1 MRNHI
6 PDRVDVMKRW
16 TISLFLGLSGT
27 IAALP
32 AVAQNLSLPEAD
44 VNPTV
49 EETSTMPQVTSVAQL
64 SDVKPTDWAAQALQ
78 GLVER
83 YGCLAGYPD
92 KTYRGNRAVTR
103 YEFAAGLNACMDA
116 VQNLLQSSTNDQAQ
130 QADLANLDRLQKEFA
145 LELALLRG
153 RLDGMEAKTAQME
166 KQQFSTTTRLYGQAV
181 MGLQGT
187 NQADADFF
195 PKDGIAERQVDT
207 NTTLG
212 YNLQLSLATTFRGD
226 DLLLMGMQ
234 AGNVRSNAPSLL
246 TNMARLGYE
255 SDTNSNLLL
264 SDLSYRFAITP
275 NIGVVVGPLGVNPE
289 STFRGINPLEGFGEG
304 ALSLFGQ
311 RNPILGLGNTN
322 SGVGFDWD
330 ISYRTSLQAIYSVAA
345 GENPFQGGGL
355 FGDRTTIGAQLS
367 LAPTDA
373 IDVGIH
379 YLYSR
384 TPDGV
389 IGPGI
394 GDSQLVSPLAPG
406 VTGFNTHAIGATATW
421 RVTPQWSLGAW
432 GGWTNS
438 KAQDTSGS
446 VQTTNWMLY
455 SAFPDLLVPG
465 NMGGIMLGQP
475 PKITNSTLPDGFNFP
490 KFSTDGSAGG
500 QSDSALHL
508 EAFYRARLTNK
519 ISVTPGLMV
528 IFRPNH
534 NQNNDTLLQ
543 GVLRATYQF

>member
-1 MRNHI
+1 
-6 PDRVDVMKRW
+6 MKRW
-16 TISLFLGLSGT
+16 TVSWFLGLSGAIVAGSAKAQT
-27 IAALP
+27 SASPDVAAP
-32 AVAQNLSLPEAD
+32 DEAA
-44 VNPTV
+44 P
-49 EETSTMPQVTSVAQL
+49 MAQVTSVAQL
-64 SDVKPTDWAAQALQ
+64 SDVKPTDWAFQALQ
-78 GLVER
+78 ALVER
-83 YGCLAGYPD
+83 YGCIAGYPD

-103 YEFAAGLNACMDA
+103 YEFAAGLNACMA
-116 VQNLLQSSTNDQAQ
+116 VVSNLIAAGTDDRAK
-130 QADLANLDRLQKEFA
+130 QADLDALKRLQTEFA
-145 LELALLRG
+145 MELALLRG
-153 RLDGMEAKTAQME
+153 RVDGMTAKTAKLEQ
-166 KQQFSTTTRLYGQAV
+166 QQFSTTTRLYGQAV

-187 NQADADFF
+187 NSADADFF
-195 PKDGIAERQVDT
+195 PKDGIPERSVDT

-212 YNLQLSLATTFRGD
+212 YNVQLSLATTFRGD

-234 AGNVRSNAPSLL
+234 AGNIRSNAPSLL

-275 NIGVVVGPLGVNPE
+275 NIGVIVGPLGVNPE

-311 RNPILGLGNTN
+311 RNPILGLGNTT
-322 SGVGFDWD
+322 SGIGFDWD
-330 ISYRTSLQAIYSVAA
+330 ITYRTSLQAIYSAA
-345 GENPFQGGGL
+345 TAENPLSGAGL

-373 IDVGIH
+373 VDVGIH

-389 IGPGI
+389 IGPGV
-394 GDSQLVSPLAPG
+394 GDSQLLSPFAPG
-406 VTGFNTHAIGATATW
+406 TTGFNTHAIGATAAW
-421 RVTPQWSLGAW
+421 RVTPQWTLGSW
-432 GGWTNS
+432 GGWTSS
-438 KAQDTSGS
+438 KAQDATGS

-455 SAFPDLLVPG
+455 SAFPDLLIPG

-490 KFSTDGSAGG
+490 TFSTDGRAGG
-500 QSDSALHL
+500 QTDTSIHL
-508 EAFYRARLTNK
+508 EAFYRARLNNK
-519 ISVTPGLMV
+519 ISVTPGLLV

-534 NQNNDTLLQ
+534 NQNSDTLVQ